1 MGCVL
6 RAVLRSL
13 TTVMYWSSS
22 ADSAVADLS
31 IWECVCVCV
40 CVVCAWCVCVCV
52 CVSVHVCGHMYVC
65 VCACVWG
72 EGGGWR
78 DGRRGSIE

>member
-40 CVVCAWCVCVCV
+40 CVLCVHGVCACVCV
-52 CVSVHVCGHMYVC
+52 CVSVHVCGARGVG
-65 VCACVWG
+65 G
-72 EGGGWR
+72 EMGGG
-78 DGRRGSIE
+78 GA